1 MYVCWSAFCIYNY
14 ILIISGC
21 LCFTT
26 STFRP
31 VCVLICIHAHC
42 SIFYVVWLFGR
53 HTLCPQVFA
62 HFSPPGCFSH
72 FAVFLFTHFLS
83 FSLSAAQPKLKIGES
98 VALSRISVRS
108 LCLCAGDNSSA
119 VLPLKLFPLK
129 LPLCSGCIGVLL
141 GLLLVF

>member
-14 ILIISGC
+14 ILIISGY

-26 STFRP
+26 STCRS

-42 SIFYVVWLFGR
+42 SVFHVVRLLDR
-53 HTLCPQVFA
+53 HFLCSQVSA
-62 HFSPPGCFSH
+62 QFSLPGCFSH

-83 FSLSAAQPKLKIGES
+83 FPLSAAQPKLKIGES
-98 VALSRISVRS
+98 EALSRISVRS

-129 LPLCSGCIGVLL
+129 LPLCSGC
-141 GLLLVF
+141 